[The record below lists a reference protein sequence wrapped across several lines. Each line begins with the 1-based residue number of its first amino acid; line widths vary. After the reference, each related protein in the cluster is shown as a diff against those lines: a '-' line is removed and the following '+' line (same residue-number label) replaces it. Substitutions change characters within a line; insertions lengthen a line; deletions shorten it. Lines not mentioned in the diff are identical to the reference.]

1 MPCMHL
7 ECSILTIP
15 RYFTG
20 ECHIMLIGC
29 LISVDWLKLFGDLLI
44 ELCKRHV
51 AQAAFK
57 SSCTVGINTVM
68 VSSFNRLLLLM
79 ACLHLCMAQWM
90 QTGMTCFSFQLLVSL
105 TSFYFYANFFPC
117 RNVFSLYGDPA
128 YPQSIYIFGG
138 YNNPLNG
145 STHVLWNTSM
155 SKVCEVVEW
164 GLANILSQWSF
175 LNFRAGMKIFQIP
188 VAKYNIVGAFLVN
201 VQTYFMVIK
210 PWITLTVRLC
220 HFINTCH

>member
-1 MPCMHL
+1 
-7 ECSILTIP
+7 
-15 RYFTG
+15 
-20 ECHIMLIGC
+20 
-29 LISVDWLKLFGDLLI
+29 
-44 ELCKRHV
+44 
-51 AQAAFK
+51 
-57 SSCTVGINTVM
+57 M
-68 VSSFNRLLLLM
+68 VSSFSPLLLLM

-105 TSFYFYANFFPC
+105 TSFYFYANFFPG

-145 STHVLWNTSM
+145 SIHALWNTSM

-175 LNFRAGMKIFQIP
+175 LDFRAGMKIFQIP

-201 VQTYFMVIK
+201 LQTCFMLIK
-210 PWITLTVRLC
+210 PWIILTVRLC